1 MTWPT
6 PGHRVAIR
14 PDEGGEVKLNDG
26 QPRKVASK
34 KTRMT
39 DDDFRMKSGW
49 IQVIFGIP
57 SGYLT

>member
-1 MTWPT
+1 MTWPM

-39 DDDFRMKSGW
+39 EDDFRMKSG
-49 IQVIFGIP
+49 
-57 SGYLT
+57 